1 MKPIIVY
8 SIYTESQN
16 GSFLSSLLSKFRL
29 PRQLPS
35 RTLGNSQ
42 FPIAVHADLL
52 EVPEFTEVND
62 EHFRAHRDNQPFSQ
76 SPRIIMLKAVLGE
89 RMTDN
94 RTHLIS
100 GDWIPAKK

>member
-1 MKPIIVY
+1 MLMIIA
-8 SIYTESQN
+8 
-16 GSFLSSLLSKFRL
+16 FKFRL

-35 RTLGNSQ
+35 RTLENSQ

-89 RMTDN
+89 RMTDDMV
-94 RTHLIS
+94 I
-100 GDWIPAKK
+100 K